1 MKSSLVIALAAVAAM
16 ALPGVAFAASSVE
29 ESTSS
34 ERTSGERTVF
44 GQDTFTVEKAL
55 ADRGVNAER
64 VEEWGSKVRAFV
76 VQPDGKLAMQF
87 FDRDSLQAVN

>member
-16 ALPGVAFAASSVE
+16 ALPGVAFAASTAE

-34 ERTSGERTVF
+34 ERTVF

-55 ADRGVNAER
+55 ADRGINAER
-64 VEEWGSKVRAFV
+64 VEEWGSLVRAFV
-76 VQPDGKLAMQF
+76 VQDDGKVAMQF
-87 FDRDSLQAVN
+87 FDAHSLQAVN

>member
-16 ALPGVAFAASSVE
+16 ALPGVAFAASAVE
-29 ESTSS
+29 EST
-34 ERTSGERTVF
+34 TSERTVF

>member
-16 ALPGVAFAASSVE
+16 ALPGVAFAASAVE
-29 ESTSS
+29 ETSTN
-34 ERTSGERTVF
+34 EERTVF
-44 GQDTFTVEKAL
+44 GEDIFTVQKAL
-55 ADRGVNAER
+55 ADRGVDAER

>member
-34 ERTSGERTVF
+34 ERTVF

-64 VEEWGSKVRAFV
+64 VEEWGSLVRAFV
-76 VQPDGKLAMQF
+76 VQEDGKLAMQF
-87 FDRDSLQAVN
+87 FDRDSLQAIN